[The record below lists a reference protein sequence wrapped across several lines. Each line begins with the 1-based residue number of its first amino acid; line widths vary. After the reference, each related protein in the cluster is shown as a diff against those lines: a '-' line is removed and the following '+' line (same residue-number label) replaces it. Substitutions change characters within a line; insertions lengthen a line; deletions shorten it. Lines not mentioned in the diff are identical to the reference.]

1 MKTITTTSGFTIE
14 LDEENFD
21 DMEFVELLAI
31 AEENDREVT
40 ILPKAIEMTLGKE
53 GKKALYDHVRDDK
66 GRARA
71 TKAVEEFKEIM
82 SLAGDGGKNS

>member
-1 MKTITTTSGFTIE
+1 MKNITTSSGFTIE

-21 DMEFVELLAI
+21 DMEFVELLAR
-31 AEENDREVT
+31 AEEEDNEVM

-53 GKKALYDHVRDDK
+53 GKKALYDYVRDDK

-82 SLAGDGGKNS
+82 SLVGDGGKNS